1 MTDSG
6 KLVTQCKL
14 IAVPGGR
21 SPREIMR
28 EEITKIRD
36 LMEGADYVTD
46 APIATSVHLA
56 MTLKKPLLIEGHA
69 GVGKTEVAKVMA
81 RMLGTNLIRLQCYEG
96 LDAAQALYEWNYPK
110 QLLHIKLEE
119 GSTHTME
126 QKEAAIFSEPFL
138 IRRPLLQ
145 AISQDGQPP
154 VLLIDEIDRC
164 VAARTL
170 VATTSGVKRAEEV
183 RPGDE
188 LVSFEPEEFVI
199 TRSRVR
205 KIVPRQASTLLRILV
220 GGRFLEVTP
229 EHRFVRYSDAGPE
242 MVRASELQVGDRLPL
257 HKSYH
262 VPEPIEPEFGFPE
275 SIVKLTDAGR
285 ELLHS
290 RYRVSGKTYGELA
303 TRAGVSRNHLRN
315 VLQPRPMRASLRAGA
330 LEVVCSELGLDDGAI
345 SGPEHSRGLRVRQC
359 VAFYELLGYIVAD
372 GCFTSDRLCISD
384 KDRTNLETYAERFH
398 QAFTIRPRIL
408 PGPHRNY
415 ELTWHS
421 LPLQRFLQRVLGPGI
436 ARSRERLVPDFAHS
450 LPADK
455 RAGFVRGYFD
465 GEGWVGDHQVAVGSS
480 SPYLLV
486 GIQQLL
492 SSLGV
497 DSHISRLS
505 SSGSFGKGPH
515 FQLSVSDV
523 RSFAGAVGFCS
534 PAKQARITMPPGHR
548 FTLTETLPKAS
559 VMNALDSLRRRAVL
573 NGVPHHQTVH
583 DILSGRVRPN
593 VASLRRIAE
602 AFDSPELRDL
612 VSRQAV
618 LGRIMAVETVEA
630 PQPVYDFVL
639 EGSPYFVANQVI
651 THNCDEE
658 FEAFLLEVLSEF
670 QVTIPEIGTIT
681 ATHPPY
687 VILTS
692 NRSRELSDALR
703 RRCLYLWMDVP
714 GFEKEVRIVRR
725 KVPGVNEKLA
735 REIAR
740 FMESLRG
747 IRLAKVP
754 GVAET
759 LDWAQALSWLHADH
773 LDEELVAETL
783 GCVLKDAEDMKRFK
797 REISSAGF
805 TRFVPAE
812 G

>member
-1 MTDSG
+1 
-6 KLVTQCKL
+6 
-14 IAVPGGR
+14 
-21 SPREIMR
+21 MR
-28 EEITKIRD
+28 EEIKKIRD

-154 VLLIDEIDRC
+154 VLLIDEVDRC

-183 RPGDE
+183 CPGDE

-285 ELLHS
+285 QVLHS
-290 RYRVSGKTYGELA
+290 RYKASGKTYAALA
-303 TRAGVSRNHLRN
+303 TATGVSRNHLRN
-315 VLQPRPMRASLRAGA
+315 VLQPHPVRASLRAGA
-330 LEVVCSELGLDDGAI
+330 LQALCSELDLDDGVM

-359 VAFYELLGYIVAD
+359 VALYELLGYIVAD

-384 KDRTNLETYAERFH
+384 KDRTNLETYAEKFYE
-398 QAFTIRPRIL
+398 AFTIRPRIL
-408 PGPHRNY
+408 SDPHRNY
-415 ELTWHS
+415 ELSWHS
-421 LPLQRFLQRVLGPGI
+421 LPLQRFLQRVIGPGI
-436 ARSRERLVPDFAHS
+436 ARSRERIVPDFVYS

-455 RAGFVRGYFD
+455 RAGFVRGYVD
-465 GEGWVGDHQVAVGSS
+465 GEGWVEDHQVSACSS

-486 GIQQLL
+486 GIQHLL

-497 DSHISRLS
+497 DSHISML
-505 SSGSFGKGPH
+505 SGSPRSFGPGPY
-515 FQLSVSDV
+515 FQLSVSNV
-523 RSFAGAVGFCS
+523 RAFAEAVGFCS
-534 PAKQARITMPPGHR
+534 PAKQACITMPPAPR
-548 FTLTETLPKAS
+548 FTLTETLPKAM
-559 VMNALDSLRRRAVL
+559 VMKALDNLRRRTVL
-573 NGVPHHQTVH
+573 QRVPHHQTVH
-583 DILSGRVRPN
+583 DILSGRVKSN
-593 VASLRRIAE
+593 VSSLRRIAE
-602 AFDSPELRDL
+602 AFGSPELDDL
-612 VSRQAV
+612 LGRGVV
-618 LGRIMAVETVEA
+618 LGEITAVDAIEA
-630 PQPVYDFVL
+630 PQTVYDFVL
-639 EGSPYFVANQVI
+639 DGSPYLVANQVI

-714 GFEKEVRIVRR
+714 GFEKEVRIVLR

-740 FMESLRG
+740 FMETLRG

-759 LDWAQALSWLHADH
+759 LDWAQALSSLHADH
-773 LDEELVAETL
+773 LDEELIAETL

-797 REISSAGF
+797 REITSSGF